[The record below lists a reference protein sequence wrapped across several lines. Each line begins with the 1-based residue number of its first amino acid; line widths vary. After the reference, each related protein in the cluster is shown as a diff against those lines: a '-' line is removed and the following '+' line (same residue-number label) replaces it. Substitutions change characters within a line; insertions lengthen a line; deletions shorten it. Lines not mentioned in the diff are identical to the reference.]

1 MPIIKLKAWKASCK
15 ACKQNRAAI
24 IAMSAEV
31 AGDRMF
37 RHVESCD
44 RTNLLASFVEVY
56 NVWRPE

>member
-1 MPIIKLKAWKASCK
+1 MPIIKFKAWKASCK
-15 ACKQNRAAI
+15 ARKHNMAAI

-37 RHVESCD
+37 RHDASCD
-44 RTNLLASFVEVY
+44 YTILLASFVEDC